1 MRKILF
7 TAADK
12 TVIRVV
18 LDLPGN
24 ILNPPKFLQFRG
36 KLYQYKG
43 SGALET
49 NFFHEVESF
58 QIVETD
64 RDYSRL
70 EFTRLKV

>member
-18 LDLPGN
+18 MELPGN
-24 ILNPPKFLQFRG
+24 ILDPPKFLQFRG

-43 SGALET
+43 CGGLET

-58 QIVETD
+58 QIVECD
-64 RDYSRL
+64 VDYSRL
-70 EFTRLKV
+70 EFSGIRI